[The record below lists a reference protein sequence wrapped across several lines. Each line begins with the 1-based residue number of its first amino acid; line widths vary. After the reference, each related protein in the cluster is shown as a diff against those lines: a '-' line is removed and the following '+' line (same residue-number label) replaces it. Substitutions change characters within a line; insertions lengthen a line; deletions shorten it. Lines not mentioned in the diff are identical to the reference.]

1 MFSNSGIVPYRA
13 GLRFPPPPAGWITIN
28 CDGAVKGAEE
38 KANAGGLLRDRR
50 GTWIVGYSR
59 TIGVCSVLTAELSG
73 IMNRLLVAWDM
84 GFRKVQVECE
94 MRLQFECLSMVER
107 TYALFKEEPRF
118 YLLKPPA
125 AVRTVLDKD
134 GVGGSLLIANFME
147 ARKYTWRSAKLA
159 FLYGEKAC

>member
-1 MFSNSGIVPYRA
+1 MANKTPLPHRRGY
-13 GLRFPPPPAGWITIN
+13 AGWITIN
-28 CDGAVKGAEE
+28 YDGAVEGAEE

-59 TIGVCSVLTAELSG
+59 AVG

-107 TYALFKEEPRF
+107 TY
-118 YLLKPPA
+118 
-125 AVRTVLDKD
+125 D
-134 GVGGSLLIANFME
+134 
-147 ARKYTWRSAKLA
+147 
-159 FLYGEKAC
+159 